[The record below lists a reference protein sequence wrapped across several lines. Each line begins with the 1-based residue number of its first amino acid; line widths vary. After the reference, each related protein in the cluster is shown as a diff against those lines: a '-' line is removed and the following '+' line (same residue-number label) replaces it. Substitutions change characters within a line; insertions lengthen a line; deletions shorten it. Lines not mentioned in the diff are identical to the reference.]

1 MSHRLVSNSSVV
13 WNAQTLQS
21 SYLTIVM
28 RQVNFLDNEGNGPFG
43 GGGQNVHQVQISGV
57 LFANYSAE
65 TQTRLEG
72 INYTLSE
79 EEWDTFYNAQTYTT
93 TAPYDKVLE
102 CALFY
107 IKDNLQPMF
116 GLTKNDWTF
125 IQ

>member
-43 GGGQNVHQVQISGV
+43 GGGQNVHQVQINGV

-79 EEWDTFYNAQTYTT
+79 EEWNTFYNAQTYTT
-93 TAPYDKVLE
+93 TLPYDKVLE
-102 CALFY
+102 CGLFY

-125 IQ
+125 IE